1 MLRGGAESYTGMR
14 KAPEHGAGQ
23 QPFQG
28 QSSTM
33 DHDISIIGE
42 NIAYVK

>member
-1 MLRGGAESYTGMR
+1 MR
-14 KAPEHGAGQ
+14 KAPEDGAGQ

-33 DHDISIIGE
+33 DHDKSIIGE
-42 NIAYVK
+42 IYAYVKR